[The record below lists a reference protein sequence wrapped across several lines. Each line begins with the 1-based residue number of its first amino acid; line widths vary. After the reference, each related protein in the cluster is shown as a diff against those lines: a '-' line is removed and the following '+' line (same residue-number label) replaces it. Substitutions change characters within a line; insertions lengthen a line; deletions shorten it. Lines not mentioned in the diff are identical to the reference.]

1 MNTSYSFGFH
11 IMRGVVLGILSLY
24 LWQGTVLA
32 QQSGSSTPSA
42 PSAKNISDP
51 LQSGVFQR
59 KSMTVLPLARGS
71 DAYSFLLK
79 SVNNLQVN
87 NRFDQNILSATT
99 IQNAEKAFQSVN
111 GFQPDSVNSLSN
123 EKALMEVIRSTGV
136 LKEIIALAANKDSV
150 NARQARMQKRI
161 ATSASAAKGISSPT
175 GEQILALINGVFV
188 GVPVLV
194 KGINTA
200 TSVEAKGHIY
210 WFRLQ
215 APPLAEWKGDIP
227 APEQVALTLVRK
239 REATGVG
246 MIVKDNALTTLLSTN
261 TAQPKNPVETAVDA
275 FANQLFNLAYTMEE
289 FKIRATIQ
297 QVQEGIKIDLGNRE
311 GAYLDQG
318 YDIYET
324 RMDANNLLSSH
335 FIGFSRI
342 GELGK
347 TSEKMDALSTVY
359 PIIPGKFDGGMTA
372 VSHDQLIDVTLRP
385 SLRTIYIPAKSL
397 NGLLGANLINGN
409 ATTAY
414 SLNLSLMY
422 DIARFTGIPQLF
434 VGADVGFGLLNSTA
448 NAGVR
453 NASGTL
459 SINTPSTFEA
469 SLGVMKKFWFAPLA
483 GVAEVQF
490 GINNLQTGGKIGST
504 DWKLEYG
511 TLSFGAGL
519 NVGLEYAITPD
530 ILAGVEVG
538 YRAVLPVTTLKLT
551 IGEKLSEYSQ
561 LDNASAWKT
570 LEFDQIN
577 LGGLRFG
584 LRISYSLPP
593 IF

>member
-1 MNTSYSFGFH
+1 M
-11 IMRGVVLGILSLY
+11 
-24 LWQGTVLA
+24 
-32 QQSGSSTPSA
+32 
-42 PSAKNISDP
+42 
-51 LQSGVFQR
+51 
-59 KSMTVLPLARGS
+59 
-71 DAYSFLLK
+71 
-79 SVNNLQVN
+79 
-87 NRFDQNILSATT
+87 
-99 IQNAEKAFQSVN
+99 
-111 GFQPDSVNSLSN
+111 
-123 EKALMEVIRSTGV
+123 
-136 LKEIIALAANKDSV
+136 
-150 NARQARMQKRI
+150 
-161 ATSASAAKGISSPT
+161 PT
-175 GEQILALINGVFV
+175 
-188 GVPVLV
+188 
-194 KGINTA
+194 
-200 TSVEAKGHIY
+200 
-210 WFRLQ
+210 
-215 APPLAEWKGDIP
+215 
-227 APEQVALTLVRK
+227 PEQVTVTLVRK
-239 REATGVG
+239 REASGTGL
-246 MIVKDNALTTLLSTN
+246 IVKDNAVTKLLSST
-261 TAQPKNPVETAVDA
+261 TTPTKNPMETAVDG

-324 RMDANNLLSSH
+324 RVDANNIRSSH

-342 GELGK
+342 GELGQ

-359 PIIPGKFDGGMTA
+359 PVIPGTFDGGMTA

-397 NGLLGANLINGN
+397 NGLLGANLINGD
-409 ATTAY
+409 ASTAY

-422 DIARFTGIPQLF
+422 NIARFTGIPQLF

-490 GINNLQTGGKIGST
+490 GINNLQASGKTGST

-511 TLSFGAGL
+511 TLSLAAGL

-538 YRAVLPVTTLKLT
+538 YRAALPVTTLKLT
-551 IGEKLSEYSQ
+551 VGENTTEYSQ
-561 LDNASAWKT
+561 LTSSTGWTAFELDK
-570 LEFDQIN
+570 IN

-584 LRISYSLPP
+584 LRVSYSLPP

>member
-1 MNTSYSFGFH
+1 
-11 IMRGVVLGILSLY
+11 
-24 LWQGTVLA
+24 
-32 QQSGSSTPSA
+32 
-42 PSAKNISDP
+42 
-51 LQSGVFQR
+51 
-59 KSMTVLPLARGS
+59 MTVLPLARGS
-71 DAYSFLLK
+71 DAYTFLLK

-87 NRFDQNILSATT
+87 NRFDQNILNAAT

-123 EKALMEVIRSTGV
+123 EKALIEVIRSTGV
-136 LKEIIALAANKDSV
+136 LKEIIALAANKDSL

-161 ATSASAAKGISSPT
+161 ATSASAVKGISSPT

-188 GVPVLV
+188 GVPILI
-194 KGINTA
+194 KGSNTA
-200 TSVEAKGHIY
+200 TSVEVKGHIY

-227 APEQVALTLVRK
+227 SPEQVALTLVRK
-239 REATGVG
+239 REATGVA

-261 TAQPKNPVETAVDA
+261 NTPPKNPVETAVDG

-385 SLRTIYIPAKSL
+385 SLRTVYIPAKSL

-538 YRAVLPVTTLKLT
+538 YRVVLPVTMLKLT

-584 LRISYSLPP
+584 LRVSYSLPP